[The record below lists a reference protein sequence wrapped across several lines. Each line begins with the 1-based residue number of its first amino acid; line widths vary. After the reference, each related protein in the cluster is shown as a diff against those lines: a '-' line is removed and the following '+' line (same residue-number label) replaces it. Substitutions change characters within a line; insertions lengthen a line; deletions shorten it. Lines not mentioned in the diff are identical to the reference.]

1 MNVKTEKK
9 TKSPVILVILGI
21 ALLLCC
27 ACGVFSVISR
37 STPEAKA
44 TATAKALEVAARL
57 PESSPTPD
65 PTSTIERTQ
74 PQATEIPAP
83 THTPTQTPTQIPKP
97 TTNPTSTQTPTSTP
111 SPMPTNTLPPTPPL
125 PTYTMYEDSSYE
137 DAGTFKVLWEIIVST
152 DVTEETLT
160 ALLQALYEKAAKKA
174 AHVQD
179 RPVVIDI
186 KAYTSEEHASSIVAQ
201 WIGWMTKDGNHDQ
214 PSLFL
219 DKGQLE
225 DLAQPPDI
233 KFGLTEEERIRVFQ
247 DIVRAED
254 RAHAEAEQR
263 YPGMLPYD
271 KYETLYNELTLK
283 YKTEL
288 ATREDLSLE
297 DLDLIAREGIVK
309 NWPFPP

>member
-1 MNVKTEKK
+1 MNTNTERK
-9 TKSPVILVILGI
+9 TKLPVILVILGI
-21 ALLLCC
+21 ALLLCF
-27 ACGVFSVISR
+27 ACGVFSVMSR

-44 TATAKALEVAARL
+44 TATAKALEVADQM

-65 PTSTIERTQ
+65 PTSTMERTQ
-74 PQATEIPAP
+74 ATETPTSNHTP
-83 THTPTQTPTQIPKP
+83 THTPKP
-97 TTNPTSTQTPTSTP
+97 TANPTSTSTP
-111 SPMPTNTLPPTPPL
+111 IPTLSPMPTNTLPPTPPL
-125 PTYTMYEDSSYE
+125 PTYTMYKDSSYE

-160 ALLQALYEKAAKKA
+160 GLLNALYENAMEKA
-174 AHVQD
+174 AHVKD

-186 KAYTSEEHASSIVAQ
+186 KAYTSEEHASSGMAQ

-214 PSLFL
+214 PSLLL
-219 DKGQLE
+219 DEDQLKA
-225 DLAQPPDI
+225 LAQPSDV

-288 ATREDLSLE
+288 ATRQNLSLE